1 MRVSTKLPLLL
12 ITTAA
17 LALTACQSRENR
29 RQELAYVERP
39 VEQLYNQATSEMDK
53 RDYDQA
59 ILLFNE
65 VERQHPYSEWARR
78 SMVMT
83 AFAHYQGRRYDEAIS
98 GAQRYLALHPGGSEA
113 EYAYYLIAASYF
125 DQITDVGRDQA
136 TTERARDALMDV
148 VRRFPDSQY
157 ARDASVKLDMVHDQL
172 AGKEMTVGRW
182 YLRNNQML
190 SAVNRFRTVVEKYDT
205 TSHTP
210 EALHRLVE
218 AYLTLGLRDQAL
230 AVGSTLGYNY
240 PESDWYQMSYRLL
253 TNKGLDPEALD
264 GETRRT
270 LPQRIIPGGK

>member
-1 MRVSTKLPLLL
+1 MRLSSKFPILL
-12 ITTAA
+12 IATAA
-17 LALTACQSRENR
+17 LTLTACQSRDKR

-39 VEQLYNQATSEMDK
+39 VEALYNQAASELDK
-53 RDYDQA
+53 RDFDQA
-59 ILLFNE
+59 VLLFNE

-83 AFAHYQGRRYDEAIS
+83 AFAHYQSRNYDEAIS

-136 TTERARDALMDV
+136 TTERARDALVDV

-157 ARDASVKLDMVHDQL
+157 ARDASVKLDMVRDQL

-182 YLRNNQML
+182 YLRNNQTL
-190 SAVNRFRTVVEKYDT
+190 SAVNRFRTVVKTYDT
-205 TSHTP
+205 TSHAP

-240 PESDWYQMSYRLL
+240 PNSDWYKMSYRLL
-253 TNKGLDPEALD
+253 T
-264 GETRRT
+264 
-270 LPQRIIPGGK
+270 